1 MQVSRYTVLH
11 YNNACS
17 DFAMYLNYF
26 GLHTEPFSIAPDPQ
40 FLYLSERHQEALAH
54 LSYGLQGSGGFI
66 LLTGEVGTGKTT
78 VSRALLEQLPEHTQ
92 TAFILNP
99 MLNSIELLATLC
111 DEFGIDY
118 EAQGAT
124 AKQLTDKLSQFLLAA
139 HAQNRQCVVL
149 IDEAQHLQPQVL
161 EQLRLLTNLETNQHK
176 LLRVI
181 LIGQPE
187 LQDLLRR
194 RELRQLAQRI
204 TARYHLL
211 PLQFAD
217 SERYIN
223 YRLQVAGAQRGL
235 FDASAI
241 KKVHQASEGIPR
253 RLNLLCD
260 RALLA
265 AYNDQQPVVGAKH
278 IKIAVQELDGGV
290 GTATT
295 MPQSPRGLTNFL
307 NRGLSFIVVAAIV
320 ASIVAVGSWWWLQ
333 PNSAVSTPATTQIE
347 APKPAAVEALAHAW
361 QLPKPPTNTDFCRW
375 IESFEL
381 MCIAGSARYDQIV
394 KTNLPHLLVLA
405 DSSYQFVGSSNQQ
418 PADNWT
424 GDFVLV
430 VAQPPGYTATEAEV
444 EGSVYQQWLAQQLKQ
459 QSLQASEPLAQQLQR
474 LQIAKGLSV
483 TSKLDALT
491 LAWLISQSELGGPKL
506 SATAATT
513 EVH

>member
-1 MQVSRYTVLH
+1 
-11 YNNACS
+11 
-17 DFAMYLNYF
+17 MYLNYF
-26 GLHTEPFSIAPDPQ
+26 GLHAEPFSIAPDPQ

-99 MLNSIELLATLC
+99 MLNAIELLATLC

-118 EAQGAT
+118 NEHEAT
-124 AKQLTDKLSQFLLAA
+124 AKQLTDKLSQFLLSA
-139 HAQNRQCVVL
+139 HAQNQQCVVL

-265 AYNDQQPVVGAKH
+265 AYNDQQPVVSAKH
-278 IKIAVQELDGGV
+278 IKIAVQELDGDA
-290 GTATT
+290 GTASA
-295 MPQSPRGLTNFL
+295 MPGASRRFTQVLSLSLWFL
-307 NRGLSFIVVAAIV
+307 IVAASV
-320 ASIVAVGSWWWLQ
+320 AAGTWWLQ
-333 PNSAVSTPATTQIE
+333 AQKNSASVATTAVQIE
-347 APKPAAVEALAHAW
+347 PVKPAAVEALAQAW
-361 QLPKPPTNTDFCRW
+361 QLPKPPTSTDFCQW
-375 IESFEL
+375 IQKFEL

-394 KTNLPHLLVLA
+394 KVNLPHLLVLT
-405 DSSYQFVGSSNQQ
+405 DNKYQFIGSSTQQ
-418 PADNWT
+418 PAENWT
-424 GDFVLV
+424 GEFVLV
-430 VAQPPGYTATEAEV
+430 VAQPPGYTLAEAEA
-444 EGSVYQQWLAQQLKQ
+444 EGSVYQQWLAHQLAQ
-459 QSLQASEPLAQQLQR
+459 ALRADPLQASKPLEQQLQR

-491 LAWLISQSELGGPKL
+491 LAWLISHSELGGPRL
-506 SATAATT
+506 TATAAIT
-513 EVH
+513 EVR